1 MAYRAPTWL
10 TIAVG
15 PCAIG
20 ASSPVLGDRSCDWL
34 YAGPLGNKPLRRQLT
49 TPNPYGDRIYG
60 DRIYGDRIYGDRIYG
75 DRIYG
80 DSIIESDPLHRAAR
94 DYQRRVHL
102 NQGAALSAT
111 PVH

>member
-1 MAYRAPTWL
+1 MAYRTPTWL

-15 PCAIG
+15 PCVIG

-34 YAGPLGNKPLRRQLT
+34 YASPLGNKPLRRQLT

-60 DRIYGDRIYGDRIYG
+60 DRI
-75 DRIYG
+75 
-80 DSIIESDPLHRAAR
+80 IESDPLHRAAR
-94 DYQRRVHL
+94 YYRRRVHL

-111 PVH
+111 PIH